1 MRIPRETFE
10 ALVAQALDDV
20 PDEFAERLTNVEVV
34 VEDWPTPEDTA
45 RTRTPRGALILGI
58 YRGLPLPRQSVFHS
72 FEMPARI
79 VIFQG
84 SIERICQMPAE
95 IVQQVR
101 KTVLHEIAHH
111 FGISDRRLRELGY

>member
-10 ALVAQALDDV
+10 QLVAQALDKV
-20 PDEFAERLTNVEVV
+20 PEEFAERLNNVEVV
-34 VEDWPTPEDTA
+34 VEDWAAEEDLA
-45 RTRTPRGALILGI
+45 KTRAPRGALILGI
-58 YRGLPLPRQSVFHS
+58 YRGLPLTRQSVFHS

-79 VIFQG
+79 VIFQEA
-84 SIERICQMPAE
+84 IERVCRTPAE
-95 IVQQVR
+95 IVEQVK

>member
-1 MRIPRETFE
+1 MRIPREAFE
-10 ALVAQALDDV
+10 ELVAQALDNV
-20 PDEFAERLTNVEVV
+20 PEEFAERLNNVEVV
-34 VEDWPTPEDTA
+34 VEDWAAEEDLAKTKA
-45 RTRTPRGALILGI
+45 PRGALILGI
-58 YRGLPLPRQSVFHS
+58 YRGLPLTRQSVFHS

-84 SIERICQMPAE
+84 AIERVCRTPAE
-95 IVQQVR
+95 IVEQVK